1 MRSNER
7 AGVLARFGARRR
19 RIKMKRTLIT
29 LVLCL
34 AALVIF
40 AGCGGK
46 VRYPNYYTLNLP
58 APPDPPPAEN
68 AHATVAIREFRAP
81 AYLRQGT
88 IVYKPSPEQIGF
100 YAYHRWAIN
109 PCEFVTTS
117 VIERL
122 RASGHFARVK
132 PYDGRPD
139 IEYVVSGRLEKLEE
153 VDYEGGVKVEVAISA
168 QMTNLATGA
177 TVWTNAVSEV
187 GDVNEGDVPAVVSE
201 MNRTMERA
209 INKLLSPMP
218 ADVAT
223 GPTTTKGRQTFDRSI
238 IAK

>member
-7 AGVLARFGARRR
+7 TGVLARFRARRMD
-19 RIKMKRTLIT
+19 MKRTLTTI
-29 LVLCL
+29 VFSL
-34 AALVIF
+34 AALMIL
-40 AGCGGK
+40 ASCGGK

-58 APPDPPPAEN
+58 APPDPPAAEN
-68 AHATVAIREFRAP
+68 AHAAVAVREFRAP
-81 AYLRQGT
+81 AYLRQGA

-109 PCEFVTTS
+109 PCEFVTNS

-122 RASGHFARVK
+122 RASGDFARVK
-132 PYDGRPD
+132 PYDGRPG
-139 IEYVVSGRLEKLEE
+139 IEYVLSGRLEKLEE
-153 VDYEGGVKVEVAISA
+153 IDYEGGVKVEVAISA

-187 GDVNEGDVPAVVSE
+187 GDVNKSDVPGVVSE

-209 INKLLSPMP
+209 IAKLLSPMP

-223 GPTTTKGRQTFDRSI
+223 SPAA
-238 IAK
+238 AKNN